1 MTGVRREGVVIL
13 KPAPGAVIQC
23 DFDGTVTEKDVSFML
38 LDAFADGDWRQWDD
52 KHDAGTI
59 TVGRFNQ
66 EVFSMVRASRREML
80 DYVKARVTIR
90 PGFEKWVAYCRS
102 NLVRLVI
109 VSNGLRFYID
119 EILGSLGLADIEVH
133 AAETEFSSGGLRVK
147 YVGPDGIVL
156 DDGFKES
163 YVERFLEGG
172 SRLTYIGDGGSDLRP
187 ARRCHRVFATHR
199 LLDLCRRDDV
209 ACTPFVDFNDII
221 AAMASAKPPA

>member
-1 MTGVRREGVVIL
+1 M
-13 KPAPGAVIQC
+13 KPAHGAVIQC

-80 DYVKARVTIR
+80 DYMKSRVTIR
-90 PGFEKWVAYCRS
+90 SGFEKWVAYCRS
-102 NLVRLVI
+102 NRVRLVI

-163 YVERFLEGG
+163 YVECFLEGG

-221 AAMASAKPPA
+221 AAMASAEPPA